1 MTPFLAWGAG
11 APLICLHGIGGAAE
25 LWAATAAALPGRRVL
40 AWHQPGYGGTPLPP
54 GLSFPLLA
62 DMLAEQLTAEGID
75 SADFVGHSMGG
86 MIALELAIRHPARI
100 RTLLPYATTPAFGG
114 KDPAFAQDFLTKRLA
129 PLDAGKTMA
138 ECAGGLVRGMCA
150 PGADPA
156 AEPAAIA
163 AMAAVP
169 EATYRATLACLTTF
183 DRRAALSGIAHRTRA
198 IAGAED
204 QVAPARTMQRMADA
218 IPGATLSHI
227 PGAGHLPHLEQ
238 PAAFHATL
246 RSLLDD

>member
-1 MTPFLAWGAG
+1 MSAFLSWGSGTPLV
-11 APLICLHGIGGAAE
+11 CLHGIGGAAG
-25 LWAATAAALPGRRVL
+25 LWAATAAALPGRKLL
-40 AWHQPGYGGTPLPP
+40 AWKQPGYSGIPLPP
-54 GLSFPLLA
+54 DLGFPILA
-62 DMLAEQLTAEGID
+62 DILAADLAREGIG
-75 SADFVGHSMGG
+75 SADFLGHSMGG
-86 MIALELAIRHPARI
+86 MIMLELSLRHPGLVRSMI
-100 RTLLPYATTPAFGG
+100 PYATTPAFGG
-114 KDPAFAQDFLTKRLA
+114 KDPAFARDFLAKRLA
-129 PLDAGKTMA
+129 PLDAGASMA
-138 ECAGGLVRGMCA
+138 ECAAGLVRGMCA

-163 AMAAVP
+163 AMSQVP

-183 DRRAALSGIAHRTRA
+183 DRRDALGSITQPTRC

-218 IPGATLSHI
+218 IPGATLSLI

-246 RSLLDD
+246 RSLLDR